1 MVVSTG
7 VKFPHNFHVLGE
19 LEGQKGVGDGTVSWG
34 LEDDDDMTLR
44 RWTGIII
51 RSPRTNYENSIYS
64 LKVECGSKYP
74 EAPPSVRFV
83 TKIIN
88 EWINNSNGWWVH
100 GAYHV
105 SFSEMKKISYSIKVV
120 PQDLRCLMMCKE
132 NMELPQPLEGQ
143 TDSN

>member
-64 LKVECGSKYP
+64 LK
-74 EAPPSVRFV
+74 
-83 TKIIN
+83 
-88 EWINNSNGWWVH
+88 WINNSNGWWVH

>member
-51 RSPRTNYENSIYS
+51 RSPRTNYEN
-64 LKVECGSKYP
+64 
-74 EAPPSVRFV
+74 
-83 TKIIN
+83 T
-88 EWINNSNGWWVH
+88 
-100 GAYHV
+100 YHV